1 MLTPG
6 TRTKN
11 KEKRI
16 QEKNINCVYLGKEI
30 EEIEFAIEM
39 GEIKSDKQ
47 KKIIYFVKDNEGVT
61 IPEIEMFTDCS
72 RAIVNTLIKNGY
84 LEIIEQKVD
93 RNPLDLKDA
102 ETIKKT
108 EKTEK
113 LQLTEEQ
120 EDAYQKIKEK
130 IEQNKYQSFLLY
142 GVTGSRKDRN
152 LFTIDTTS
160 DRTRENSHFISTRN
174 IFNTT
179 NVRPIYCPI
188 WKRRACRIT

>member
-1 MLTPG
+1 
-6 TRTKN
+6 
-11 KEKRI
+11 
-16 QEKNINCVYLGKEI
+16 
-30 EEIEFAIEM
+30 
-39 GEIKSDKQ
+39 
-47 KKIIYFVKDNEGVT
+47 
-61 IPEIEMFTDCS
+61 MFTDCS

-160 DRTRENSHFISTRN
+160 DRTRN